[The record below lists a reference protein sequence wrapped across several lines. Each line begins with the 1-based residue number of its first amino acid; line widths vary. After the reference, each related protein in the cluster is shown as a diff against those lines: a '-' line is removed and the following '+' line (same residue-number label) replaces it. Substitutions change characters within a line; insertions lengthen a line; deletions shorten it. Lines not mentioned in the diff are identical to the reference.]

1 MNTSKQLKD
10 LINNKA
16 KKFNLSPQILLTRFF
31 MERFLERISLSKY
44 KNNFIL
50 KGGIL
55 ISSMIGVDFR
65 MTKDMDLTI
74 KNLPLNEIFIKNALI
89 EITNIE
95 IDDRT
100 KFKLLDLQLI
110 REEFEYSGFRARFSC
125 VLDKTQNIIQLD
137 VTTGDVITP
146 SEVKYS
152 YELLL
157 EKRKINITCYP
168 IETILAEKIESILS
182 KNITTT
188 RIKDFYDCYML
199 SKLYIDEI
207 NKEDLI
213 KAIKNTARTRKTEFI
228 FDNIQKTINLIEN
241 DESLKFLWTAYSSQF
256 DYAKKIKFES
266 LIEEIKKLLK
276 IIELI

>member
-16 KKFNLSPQILLTRFF
+16 KKFNLIPQILLTRFF

-55 ISSMIGVDFR
+55 ISSMVGVDFR
-65 MTKDMDLTI
+65 MTKDIDLTI
-74 KNLPLNEIFIKNALI
+74 KNIPLNEVFIKNALI

-95 IDDRT
+95 IDDGT
-100 KFKLLDLQLI
+100 TFKLLDLQSI

-137 VTTGDVITP
+137 ITTGDVITP

-152 YELLL
+152 YELLI

-168 IETILAEKIESILS
+168 IETILAEKVESILS

-188 RIKDFYDCYML
+188 RMKDFYDCYML
-199 SKLYIDEI
+199 GKLYIDEI
-207 NKEDLI
+207 NREDLI

-256 DYAKKIKFES
+256 DYAKEIKFES

>member
-55 ISSMIGVDFR
+55 ISSMVGVDFR
-65 MTKDMDLTI
+65 MTRDMDLTI
-74 KNLPLNEIFIKNALI
+74 KNIPLNEVFIKNALI

-95 IDDRT
+95 IDDGT
-100 KFKLLDLQLI
+100 TFKLLDLQSI

-137 VTTGDVITP
+137 ITTGDVITP

-152 YELLL
+152 YELLI

-168 IETILAEKIESILS
+168 IETILAEKVESILS

-188 RIKDFYDCYML
+188 RMKDFYDCYML
-199 SKLYIDEI
+199 GKLYIDEI
-207 NKEDLI
+207 DREDLI

>member
-1 MNTSKQLKD
+1 MNTSKQIKD

-55 ISSMIGVDFR
+55 ISSMVGVDFR
-65 MTKDMDLTI
+65 MTKDIDLTI
-74 KNLPLNEIFIKNALI
+74 KNIPLNEVFIKNALI

-95 IDDRT
+95 IDDGT
-100 KFKLLDLQLI
+100 TFKLLDLQSI

-137 VTTGDVITP
+137 ITTGDVITP

-152 YELLL
+152 YELLI

-168 IETILAEKIESILS
+168 IETILAEKVESILS

-188 RIKDFYDCYML
+188 RMKDFYDCYML
-199 SKLYIDEI
+199 GKLYIDEI
-207 NKEDLI
+207 NREDLI

-256 DYAKKIKFES
+256 DYAKEIKFES

>member
-55 ISSMIGVDFR
+55 ISSMVGVDFR

-74 KNLPLNEIFIKNALI
+74 KNIPLNEVFIKNALI

-95 IDDRT
+95 IDYGT
-100 KFKLLDLQLI
+100 TFKLLDLQSI

-137 VTTGDVITP
+137 ITTGDVITP

-152 YELLL
+152 YELLI

-168 IETILAEKIESILS
+168 IETILAEKVESILS

-188 RIKDFYDCYML
+188 RMKDFYDCYML
-199 SKLYIDEI
+199 GKLYIDEI
-207 NKEDLI
+207 DREDLI

>member
-55 ISSMIGVDFR
+55 ISSMVGVDFR

-74 KNLPLNEIFIKNALI
+74 KNIPLNEVFIKNALI

-95 IDDRT
+95 IDDGT
-100 KFKLLDLQLI
+100 TFKLLDLQSI

-137 VTTGDVITP
+137 ITTGDVITP

-152 YELLL
+152 YELLI

-168 IETILAEKIESILS
+168 IETILAEKVESILS

-188 RIKDFYDCYML
+188 RMKDFYDCYML
-199 SKLYIDEI
+199 GKLYIDEI
-207 NKEDLI
+207 DIEDLI

>member
-16 KKFNLSPQILLTRFF
+16 KKFNLIPQILLTRFF

-55 ISSMIGVDFR
+55 ISSMVGVDFR
-65 MTKDMDLTI
+65 MTKDIDLTI
-74 KNLPLNEIFIKNALI
+74 KNIPLNEVFIKNALI

-95 IDDRT
+95 IDDGT
-100 KFKLLDLQLI
+100 TFKLLDLQSI

-137 VTTGDVITP
+137 ITTGDVITP

-152 YELLL
+152 YELLI

-168 IETILAEKIESILS
+168 IETILAEKVESILS

-188 RIKDFYDCYML
+188 RMKDFYDCYML
-199 SKLYIDEI
+199 GKLYIDGI
-207 NKEDLI
+207 NREDLI

-256 DYAKKIKFES
+256 DYAKEIKFES

>member
-1 MNTSKQLKD
+1 MNTSKELKD

-55 ISSMIGVDFR
+55 ISSMVGVDFR

-74 KNLPLNEIFIKNALI
+74 KNIPLNEVFIKNALI

-95 IDDRT
+95 IDDGT
-100 KFKLLDLQLI
+100 TFKLLDLQSI

-137 VTTGDVITP
+137 ITTGDVITP

-152 YELLL
+152 YELLI

-168 IETILAEKIESILS
+168 IETILAEKVESILS

-188 RIKDFYDCYML
+188 RMKDFYDCYML
-199 SKLYIDEI
+199 GKLHIDEI
-207 NKEDLI
+207 DREDLI

>member
-55 ISSMIGVDFR
+55 ISSMVGVDFR

-74 KNLPLNEIFIKNALI
+74 KNIPLNEVFIKNALI

-95 IDDRT
+95 IDDGT
-100 KFKLLDLQLI
+100 TFKLLDLQSI

-137 VTTGDVITP
+137 ITTGDVITP

-152 YELLL
+152 YELLI

-168 IETILAEKIESILS
+168 IETILAEKVESILS

-188 RIKDFYDCYML
+188 RMKDFYDCYML
-199 SKLYIDEI
+199 GKLHIDEI
-207 NKEDLI
+207 DREDLI

>member
-55 ISSMIGVDFR
+55 ISSMVGVDFR
-65 MTKDMDLTI
+65 MTKDIDLTI
-74 KNLPLNEIFIKNALI
+74 KNIPLNEVFIKNALI

-95 IDDRT
+95 IDDGT
-100 KFKLLDLQLI
+100 TFKLLDLQSI

-137 VTTGDVITP
+137 ITTGDVITP

-152 YELLL
+152 YELLI

-168 IETILAEKIESILS
+168 IETILAEKVESILS

-188 RIKDFYDCYML
+188 RMKDFYDCYML
-199 SKLYIDEI
+199 GKLYIDEI
-207 NKEDLI
+207 DREDLI

>member
-55 ISSMIGVDFR
+55 ISSMVGVDFR

-74 KNLPLNEIFIKNALI
+74 KNIPLNEVFIKNALI

-95 IDDRT
+95 IDDGT
-100 KFKLLDLQLI
+100 TFKLLDLQSI

-137 VTTGDVITP
+137 ITTGDVITP

-152 YELLL
+152 YELLI

-168 IETILAEKIESILS
+168 IETILAEKVESILS

-188 RIKDFYDCYML
+188 RMKDFYDCYML
-199 SKLYIDEI
+199 GKLYIDEI
-207 NKEDLI
+207 DREDLI

>member
-213 KAIKNTARTRKTEFI
+213 KAIKNTAGTRKTEFI
-228 FDNIQKTINLIEN
+228 FDNVQKTINLIEN
-241 DESLKFLWTAYSSQF
+241 DENLKFLWIAYSLQF
-256 DYAKKIKFES
+256 DYAKEIKFES

>member
-55 ISSMIGVDFR
+55 ISSMVGVDFR

-74 KNLPLNEIFIKNALI
+74 KNIPLNEVFIKNALI

-95 IDDRT
+95 IDDGT
-100 KFKLLDLQLI
+100 TFKLLDLQSI

-137 VTTGDVITP
+137 ITTGDVITP

-152 YELLL
+152 YELLI

-168 IETILAEKIESILS
+168 IETILAEKVESILS

-188 RIKDFYDCYML
+188 RMKDFYDCYML
-199 SKLYIDEI
+199 GKLYIDEI
-207 NKEDLI
+207 DREDLI

-228 FDNIQKTINLIEN
+228 FDNIQKTINFIEN

>member
-55 ISSMIGVDFR
+55 ISSMVGVDFR
-65 MTKDMDLTI
+65 MTKDMYLTI
-74 KNLPLNEIFIKNALI
+74 KNIPLNEVFIKNALI

-95 IDDRT
+95 IDDGT
-100 KFKLLDLQLI
+100 TFKLLDLQSI

-137 VTTGDVITP
+137 ITTGDVITP

-152 YELLL
+152 YELLI

-168 IETILAEKIESILS
+168 IETILAEKVESILS

-188 RIKDFYDCYML
+188 RMKDFYVCYML
-199 SKLYIDEI
+199 GKLYIDEI
-207 NKEDLI
+207 DREDLI

>member
-55 ISSMIGVDFR
+55 ISSMVGVDFR

-74 KNLPLNEIFIKNALI
+74 KNIPLNEVFIKNALI

-95 IDDRT
+95 IDDGT
-100 KFKLLDLQLI
+100 TFKLLDLQSI

-137 VTTGDVITP
+137 ITTGDVITP

-152 YELLL
+152 YELLI

-168 IETILAEKIESILS
+168 IETILAEKVESILS
-182 KNITTT
+182 KI
-188 RIKDFYDCYML
+188 L
-199 SKLYIDEI
+199 QQQE
-207 NKEDLI
+207 
-213 KAIKNTARTRKTEFI
+213 
-228 FDNIQKTINLIEN
+228 
-241 DESLKFLWTAYSSQF
+241 
-256 DYAKKIKFES
+256 
-266 LIEEIKKLLK
+266 
-276 IIELI
+276 

>member
-55 ISSMIGVDFR
+55 ISSMVGVDFR
-65 MTKDMDLTI
+65 MTKDIDLTI
-74 KNLPLNEIFIKNALI
+74 KNIPLNEVFIKNALI

-95 IDDRT
+95 IDDGT
-100 KFKLLDLQLI
+100 TFKLLDLQSI

-137 VTTGDVITP
+137 ITTGDVITP

-152 YELLL
+152 YELLI

-168 IETILAEKIESILS
+168 IETILAEKVESILS

-188 RIKDFYDCYML
+188 RMKDFYDCYML
-199 SKLYIDEI
+199 GKLYIDEI
-207 NKEDLI
+207 NREDLI

-241 DESLKFLWTAYSSQF
+241 DESLKFLWTAYASQF

-266 LIEEIKKLLK
+266 LIKEIKKLLK

>member
-16 KKFNLSPQILLTRFF
+16 KKYNLSPQILLTRFF

-55 ISSMIGVDFR
+55 ISSMVGVDFR

-74 KNLPLNEIFIKNALI
+74 KNIPLNEVFIKNALI

-95 IDDRT
+95 IDDGT
-100 KFKLLDLQLI
+100 TFKLLDLQSI

-137 VTTGDVITP
+137 ITTGDVITP

-152 YELLL
+152 YELLI

-168 IETILAEKIESILS
+168 IETILAEKVESILS

-188 RIKDFYDCYML
+188 RMKDFYDCYML
-199 SKLYIDEI
+199 GKLYIDEI
-207 NKEDLI
+207 NREDLI

>member
-55 ISSMIGVDFR
+55 ISSMVGVDFR
-65 MTKDMDLTI
+65 MTKDIDLTI
-74 KNLPLNEIFIKNALI
+74 KNIPLNEVFIKNALI

-95 IDDRT
+95 IDDET
-100 KFKLLDLQLI
+100 TFKLLDLQSI

-137 VTTGDVITP
+137 ITTGDVITP

-152 YELLL
+152 YELLI

-168 IETILAEKIESILS
+168 IETILAEKVESILS

-188 RIKDFYDCYML
+188 RMKDFYDCYIL
-199 SKLYIDEI
+199 GKLYIDEI
-207 NKEDLI
+207 NREDLI

-241 DESLKFLWTAYSSQF
+241 DESLKFLWTAYASQF

>member
-55 ISSMIGVDFR
+55 ISSMVGVDFR
-65 MTKDMDLTI
+65 MTKDIDLTI
-74 KNLPLNEIFIKNALI
+74 KNIPLNEVFIKNALI

-95 IDDRT
+95 IDDGT
-100 KFKLLDLQLI
+100 TFKLLDLQSI

-137 VTTGDVITP
+137 ITTGDVITP

-152 YELLL
+152 YELLI

-168 IETILAEKIESILS
+168 IETILAEKVESILS

-188 RIKDFYDCYML
+188 RMKDFYDCYML
-199 SKLYIDEI
+199 GKLYIDEI
-207 NKEDLI
+207 NREDLI

-256 DYAKKIKFES
+256 DYAKEIKFES

>member
-55 ISSMIGVDFR
+55 ISSMVGVDFR

-74 KNLPLNEIFIKNALI
+74 KNIPLNEVFIKNALI

-95 IDDRT
+95 IDDGT
-100 KFKLLDLQLI
+100 TFKLLDLQSI

-137 VTTGDVITP
+137 ITTGDVITP

-152 YELLL
+152 YELLI

-168 IETILAEKIESILS
+168 IETILAEKVESILS

-188 RIKDFYDCYML
+188 RMKDFYDCYML
-199 SKLYIDEI
+199 GKLYIDEI
-207 NKEDLI
+207 NREDLI

>member
-1 MNTSKQLKD
+1 MNTSKQIKD

-55 ISSMIGVDFR
+55 ISSMVGVDFR

-74 KNLPLNEIFIKNALI
+74 KNIPLNEVFIKNALI

-95 IDDRT
+95 IDDGT
-100 KFKLLDLQLI
+100 TFKLLDLQSI

-137 VTTGDVITP
+137 ITTGDVITP

-152 YELLL
+152 YELLI

-168 IETILAEKIESILS
+168 IETILAEKVESILS

-188 RIKDFYDCYML
+188 RMKDFYDCYML
-199 SKLYIDEI
+199 GKLYIDEI
-207 NKEDLI
+207 DREDLI